1 MIELKKVCSL
11 TQEAAKF
18 ISSWRRQNKLP
29 QTDTTE
35 TPRLLNQEKNGVILF
50 TWDDATEHSKGSI
63 VTHVGLYDP
72 AVQKHQLIWTYSQRV
87 NIVSCSI
94 NQARSLLAFTTFRK
108 DSSSAKKKDVYTAF
122 IAEIQVA
129 ITRVFSLNLERS
141 YFLKVQFL
149 YSSQISD
156 KECHMIVMLHR
167 ESIGLYRIPLGRVG
181 DKGVVMRDQPSTE
194 QLTKKFYW
202 CQWDITNQRLYY
214 VHYQRYGKAD
224 SQQIQPFISSVQFYD
239 EAKHDNVLDI
249 PINFPFPQLRAS
261 PRQHY
266 MPYPFH
272 HGIPDMFLNM
282 VVLTQ
287 TNGTFCVCYQL
298 LTETPYGERTRSSS
312 RSRKS
317 PAHVTPSPSSLN
329 LALSSENEEEV
340 MEISYYICMVHH
352 AKILHGRVS
361 GIPFS
366 AKHRLHFSWHSD
378 YLMVILP
385 GHFVHLL
392 NVGLEF
398 EPCHHILLHDKTLRL
413 NSIVNQ
419 MPVTPE
425 GSTPSPV
432 LRQNS
437 EEEVTVSVLS
447 RTTEYLSHLS
457 NTCLHA
463 IQKDSPTDL
472 YLFEYTRGDVW
483 KVAVNTDTLVNIFS
497 ESTMQTTRAALLH
510 YALLRTRDFWLI
522 KRLFEM
528 ISNDIA
534 SAEVPGLMAEFL
546 AGTTYSSMRR
556 QVDRE
561 CLRLLPFTVTDTFR
575 SQCDKSWD
583 GVMQARVTF
592 SALRSVKIGTRT
604 AQDRQRHGNV
614 GDDMWDTLRRHLQW
628 MQINDCTRRFSNS
641 VIHKAN
647 HQLENGF
654 WAKSGIKDQSTSIAK
669 TFLNTFNTRINSSR
683 TDSPSPASMIDG
695 SKRVR
700 PDTVLGLAP
709 PFLQSSLTTGVSDSI
724 MALTKD
730 LLSNHLNRHMRKESK
745 SKAQSVAKEY
755 VYCQLQQSRQ
765 LCHLLWNLRGPLL
778 PYTDLDFLPNLLDPC
793 TEDEYELFQ
802 LFERY
807 YLACQDHVF
816 PLLQGFSS
824 YFTTL
829 GARSLNKS
837 LFFQYIDRGV
847 LRLTGDFMAQVL
859 GDLPDDSDNVTFKQQ
874 LISRLPV
881 DLAEECY
888 RQWNHPICQKYLAKK
903 QVTQLL
909 TGGVYTGASDK
920 TMDVAQD
927 QSVPSQ
933 TRGADNI
940 SVSSTHDSMFF
951 SPLVSFLQLLEKLDV
966 AQRLK
971 SDGKVPFQR
980 SPLDVH
986 FLEDVAL
993 HHTRTETNYDLSTV
1007 NF

>member
-1 MIELKKVCSL
+1 MIELKKVYGL

-18 ISSWRRQNKLP
+18 ISTWRRQNKIL

-35 TPRLLNQEKNGVILF
+35 IPRLLNQEKDGVILF

-72 AVQKHQLIWTYSQRV
+72 ATQKHQLIWTYSQRV

-94 NQARSLLAFTTFRK
+94 NQTRSLLAFTVFRK

-122 IAEIQVA
+122 IAEIQVSN
-129 ITRVFSLNLERS
+129 TRVFSLNLERS

-149 YSSQISD
+149 YSSQVSD
-156 KECHMIVMLHR
+156 KECHMIVMLHK

-194 QLTKKFYW
+194 QITKKFYW
-202 CQWDITNQRLYY
+202 CQWDATHQRLYY
-214 VHYQRYGKAD
+214 LHYQRVGKGEN
-224 SQQIQPFISSVQFYD
+224 QQIQPNLSSVQFYD
-239 EAKHDNVLDI
+239 KAQHDNMLDV
-249 PINFPFPQLRAS
+249 PISFPFPQLRAS

-266 MPYPFH
+266 APYPFH
-272 HGIPDMFLNM
+272 HGIPDLFLNM

-287 TNGTFCVCYQL
+287 NNGTYCVCYQH
-298 LTETPYGERTRSSS
+298 LTETPYGERRRSSS
-312 RSRKS
+312 RRSRKS
-317 PAHVTPSPSSLN
+317 PAQPSPSSLN
-329 LALSSENEEEV
+329 LSLSSENEEEV

-385 GHFVHLL
+385 GHFTHLL

-413 NSIVNQ
+413 KSVVNHI
-419 MPVTPE
+419 PVTSD
-425 GSTPSPV
+425 GSTPSPI

-437 EEEVTVSVLS
+437 EEELPVSVLS
-447 RTTEYLSHLS
+447 RTTDQLSHLS

-472 YLFEYTRGDVW
+472 YLFEYSRGEVW
-483 KVAVNTDTLVNIFS
+483 KVVVNTDILVDIFS
-497 ESTMQTTRAALLH
+497 QCVMPTTRAALLH
-510 YALLRTRDFWLI
+510 YVLLRNRDFFLI
-522 KRLFEM
+522 KRIFEI

-546 AGTTYSSMRR
+546 AGTTYASMRR

-561 CLRLLPFTVTDTFR
+561 CLRLLPFTVADTFR
-575 SQCDKSWD
+575 GQYDKTGD
-583 GVMQARVTF
+583 GVIQARLTY
-592 SALRSVKIGTRT
+592 STLNCVKIGTRT
-604 AQDRQRHGNV
+604 AQDRQRRGNV

-628 MQINDCTRRFSNS
+628 MQLTNNTRRFSNS
-641 VIHKAN
+641 VIRKATQ
-647 HQLENGF
+647 QLET
-654 WAKSGIKDQSTSIAK
+654 GIGVRNASKDQSSSIAQ
-669 TFLNTFNTRINSSR
+669 TFLNTFHTRISSSR
-683 TDSPSPASMIDG
+683 TESPSPASLIDG
-695 SKRVR
+695 NKRVR

-709 PFLQSSLTTGVSDSI
+709 PFLQSSNVTEASNAVMSLTR
-724 MALTKD
+724 D
-730 LLSNHLNRHMRKESK
+730 LLGSHLNRQMRKESK
-745 SKAQSVAKEY
+745 SKAQIVAKEY

-778 PYTDLDFLPNLLDPC
+778 AYTDLDYLPNLLDPC

-807 YLACQDHVF
+807 YLTCQDLAF
-816 PLLQGFSS
+816 PILQGFSS
-824 YFTTL
+824 YFTAI
-829 GARSLNKS
+829 GARCLNKS

-847 LRLTGDFMAQVL
+847 LRLTGDFLAQVL
-859 GDLPDDSDNVTFKQQ
+859 GDLPDESENVKFKQQ
-874 LISRLPV
+874 LISRLPM

-888 RQWNHPICQKYLAKK
+888 KQWNHPICQKYLAQK

-909 TGGVYTGASDK
+909 TGASDRSADVERDLPNRNRTADTNSVNSTRE
-920 TMDVAQD
+920 TMTF
-927 QSVPSQ
+927 P
-933 TRGADNI
+933 
-940 SVSSTHDSMFF
+940 
-951 SPLVSFLQLLEKLDV
+951 PLVSFLSLLEKLDMV
-966 AQRLK
+966 QRMQTE
-971 SDGKVPFQR
+971 DKVPLRR
-980 SPLDVH
+980 SPLDVN

-993 HHTRTETNYDLSTV
+993 YHTRTETNYDLSTV